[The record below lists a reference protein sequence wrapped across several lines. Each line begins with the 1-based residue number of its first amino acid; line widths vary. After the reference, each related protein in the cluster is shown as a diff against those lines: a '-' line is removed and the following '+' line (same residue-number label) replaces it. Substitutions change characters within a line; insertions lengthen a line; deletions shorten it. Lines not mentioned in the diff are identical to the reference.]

1 MDDLI
6 LKHYEELYH
15 HGVKGMKWGVRRYQN
30 YDGSYT
36 KKGLERFRKAESDY
50 DSAKAN
56 SDKVKQA
63 YKSGAATKQQY
74 KSAKVELK
82 TAKHKL
88 NASYDKLKTD
98 KMADEGKK
106 LYQQGKT
113 IGDNVQKN
121 RWAQLGLFAGD
132 VAASVILRG
141 TLGDT
146 PVANISSTAISAG
159 TLAVGAI
166 IAGKTNSE
174 NKKLRA
180 YYAH

>member
-36 KKGLERFRKAESDY
+36 KKGLERFRKAEADY

-63 YKSGAATKQQY
+63 YKSGTATKQQY
-74 KSAKVELK
+74 KSAKSDLK
-82 TAKHKL
+82 SAKRKMSD
-88 NASYDKLKTD
+88 SYDKLKTD
-98 KMADEGKK
+98 NMADQGKK

-113 IGDNVQKN
+113 ITDNMQKN
-121 RWAQLGLFAGD
+121 KWAQAGLFAGD
-132 VAASVILRG
+132 VVASAILRG

-146 PVANISSTAISAG
+146 RVAAISSTAISAG
-159 TLAVGAI
+159 NLAVGMI

-180 YYAH
+180 YYSH